1 VPFICSSVLNI
12 VFHAIVVQLK
22 FPFVLEYN
30 VQLVARYI
38 LFLIVY
44 RYLVLILLVQGSQLI
59 GRFTIQRG
67 TEIRHR
73 STQRFISV
81 NDYSRARATCMRWLY
96 KCTSRMP
103 WGY

>member
-1 VPFICSSVLNI
+1 
-12 VFHAIVVQLK
+12 
-22 FPFVLEYN
+22 
-30 VQLVARYI
+30 
-38 LFLIVY
+38 
-44 RYLVLILLVQGSQLI
+44 VQGSQVI